1 MLKGL
6 KNWKIDF
13 LTDHSMRQYAE
24 NIAIAVD
31 KELASLA
38 NGGQATQESEI
49 VIPEE
54 SH

>member
-6 KNWKIDF
+6 RKWKLDF
-13 LTDHSMRQYAE
+13 LSDHSMRQYAE

-31 KELASLA
+31 KELCSLSK
-38 NGGQATQESEI
+38 GGQATQESEI
-49 VIPEE
+49 VIPEQ